1 MMKQAL
7 AIAGLMAL
15 VAGPSW
21 AQAKQNF
28 SGTWVL
34 DVSKSDFGQMPA
46 PDSLVSV
53 IEHKEPKVK
62 VTTTQKGL
70 SGEITNERQL
80 TTDGKENVNKLRT
93 QLGVQDVKSTTKW
106 NGRTLTTSFTVEA
119 QGTVSVTD
127 NWDVSPDGKVLTV
140 TRDLTTAQ
148 GPVKQKLVF
157 NKQ

>member
-140 TRDLTTAQ
+140 TRDLTMAQ
-148 GPVKQKLVF
+148 GPLKQKLVF
-157 NKQ
+157 TRQ

>member
-1 MMKQAL
+1 MMKKAW
-7 AIAGLMAL
+7 AIAGLVTLA
-15 VAGPSW
+15 AGLLG
-21 AQAKQNF
+21 AQAKPNF

-34 DVSKSDFGQMPA
+34 DVSKSDWGQMPP
-46 PDSLVSV
+46 PDSIVSV

-70 SGEITNERQL
+70 GGEITNERQL
-80 TTDGKENVNKLRT
+80 TTDGQENMNKFRT